1 MSKKCKLEKIINILQ
16 RYSNVIEGIMY
27 HTHNEEDEVI
37 KVDGL
42 KLVKL
47 NQSYIV
53 LFKGELNGVL
63 YEYDA
68 EVTMLTNKQLIE
80 LVRHLAITVSP
91 NFITI
96 NFFSWMHDDKL
107 MTKIGYSHGYTAHV
121 SMANLPLIM
130 LEIVNSGYQV
140 MLTKTSEDEKNYNLI
155 IDNKNFKQ
163 R

>member
-1 MSKKCKLEKIINILQ
+1 MSKKCKLEKIIDILQ
-16 RYSNVIEGIMY
+16 RYSDVIEGIMY
-27 HTHNEEDEVI
+27 QTHSEEYGLI

-42 KLVKL
+42 KLIKL
-47 NQSYIV
+47 NQSYTV

-80 LVRHLAITVSP
+80 LVRHLAITISP
-91 NFITI
+91 NFITV

-107 MTKIGYSHGYTAHV
+107 MAKFGYSHGYAAHV
-121 SMANLPLIM
+121 SIANLPLIM

-155 IDNKNFKQ
+155 IDNKNFRQ